1 MFCPKCGVES
11 SDEAVYCRSC
21 GLSLPAVAA
30 LVTGEPV
37 HAGSVRG
44 VRSREGMGRLGL
56 ATFILGLVIALL
68 NAAFSKL
75 LDFSDIYGK
84 TIFLTL
90 IAIGM
95 LAIASSLFLPS
106 YRRGTRRKSNTTE
119 SLTGS
124 GSTTRLNSAPAADEV
139 RIGITRDLDP
149 VPSVTDHTTRHL
161 S

>member
-1 MFCPKCGVES
+1 
-11 SDEAVYCRSC
+11 
-21 GLSLPAVAA
+21 
-30 LVTGEPV
+30 
-37 HAGSVRG
+37 
-44 VRSREGMGRLGL
+44 MGRLGL

-139 RIGITRDLDP
+139 RIGTTRDLDP